1 MKTAVGIALRN
12 KLQARG
18 IALSWSVAI
27 GNGGSDPS
35 LGVPIAPSINDT
47 ALKSQIYKSRVVDSI
62 SYLEP
67 PQTTFPETEFRHTFY
82 ARNVVPT
89 GVAITFVDEFGV
101 FATDP
106 DTGLDVLIDR
116 VTFDRESFSVPAAG
130 RSVSRDALQLTLDLG
145 MQ

>member
-1 MKTAVGIALRN
+1 MKTSVGIALLN
-12 KLQARG
+12 KLQARSLG
-18 IALSWSVAI
+18 PTWSVAI

-35 LGVPIAPSINDT
+35 LGVPVAPSLGDT
-47 ALKSQIYKSRVVDSI
+47 ALRSQIYKSRLVDEI
-62 SYLEP
+62 ADIQP
-67 PQTTFPETEFRHTFY
+67 PQTAFPETEFRNTFY

-89 GVAITFVDEFGV
+89 GTAVTFVDEFGV

-116 VTFDRESFSVPAAG
+116 VTFDREPFNVPASG
-130 RSVSRDALQLTLDLG
+130 RSVSRDAIQITLDLG